1 MTGISQNIV
10 FAQAAV
16 GSWWRQT
23 TLGDWGSDRSAC
35 PPGHGPGADSR
46 RGLCPQSYGILQNRY
61 PFERASWPGIGRSTA
76 INADTPH
83 AIWRSCHDGYE
94 TRVNTLGAGRPD
106 RARDPWRGGRAWA
119 PRGSG

>member
-16 GSWWRQT
+16 ESWWRQT

-76 INADTPH
+76 MDAHPAP
-83 AIWRSCHDGYE
+83 AIWRAFYCRHE
-94 TRVNTLGAGRPD
+94 
-106 RARDPWRGGRAWA
+106 ARLNPLE
-119 PRGSG
+119 RGSRERA